1 MRFDVGRG
9 VNHGI
14 SRGVPNIS
22 VLSFIHQLK
31 VMSSQAAFS
40 NGEISNVSFEKQM
53 FKNERKRN
61 THKIQYF

>member
-1 MRFDVGRG
+1 
-9 VNHGI
+9 
-14 SRGVPNIS
+14 
-22 VLSFIHQLK
+22 
-31 VMSSQAAFS
+31 MSSQAAYS